1 MYKLCIKIW
10 GYVMED
16 KYVSVSQLTN
26 YIKGLIGSDPN
37 LREVYVRGEISNYK
51 NYRSS
56 GHRYFSLKDENS
68 VIPAVF
74 FKWDSKGLIFE
85 PEDGMKVLVRAKV
98 DVYPEQGKY
107 QLYVKEMID
116 AGRGDLYIAFEQLKK
131 ELREAG
137 YFDDSLKKPIPKFP
151 RKVGVVTAS
160 TGAAIR
166 DIVTTIKRRW
176 PLCEIILFPSLV
188 QGSQAPRNIVDQIL
202 LADREFDLDTLIVG
216 RGGGS
221 IEDLWAFNERI
232 VAKAILSCETPI
244 ISAVGHETD
253 FTIADYVADLRA
265 ATPTAAA
272 ELAVPDRNELIS
284 NINNL
289 NSRAK
294 NVVRKQFENNLD
306 KLENIK
312 NRTLFRNPYDVVLE
326 KKVLKLDNLRN
337 RLGSSSKEMISSSQI
352 RLSRVK
358 SSNVFRNPESIF
370 QKKRIDLDNFIGKL
384 EVLNPLLTIKRGYAV
399 ARTNGK
405 VVSSAKDLR
414 KDDELEI
421 EFKDGKVNT
430 RVL

>member
-1 MYKLCIKIW
+1 
-10 GYVMED
+10 MED

-26 YIKGLIGSDPN
+26 YIKRLIGSDSN

-56 GHRYFSLKDENS
+56 GHRYFSLKDEKS

-74 FKWDSKGLIFE
+74 FKWDSMELKFE
-85 PEDGMKVLVRAKV
+85 PEDGMKVLIRAKV

-107 QLYVKEMID
+107 QLYVKEMIE
-116 AGRGDLYIAFEQLKK
+116 AGKGNLYIAFEQLKK

-137 YFDDSLKKPIPKFP
+137 YFDESLKKPIPKFP
-151 RKVGVVTAS
+151 RKIGVVTAS

-232 VAKAILSCETPI
+232 VAKAILSCETPV

-272 ELAVPDRNELIS
+272 ELAVPDRNELMS
-284 NINNL
+284 NLNNL
-289 NSRAK
+289 DSRAN
-294 NVVRKQFENNLD
+294 NVVRKQLENNLD
-306 KLENIK
+306 KLENIR
-312 NRTLFRNPYDVVLE
+312 NRTLFKNPYVILE
-326 KKVLKLDNLRN
+326 KRVLKLDSLRA
-337 RLGSSSKEMISSSQI
+337 RLGSSSKDMIGSGQI

-358 SSNVFRNPESIF
+358 SSNVFRDPESIF
-370 QKKRIDLDNFIGKL
+370 KTKRTALDNFIGKL

-405 VVSSAKDLR
+405 VVSSAKDLK

-421 EFKDGKVNT
+421 EFKDGKVNA

>member
-16 KYVSVSQLTN
+16 KYLSVSQLTN
-26 YIKGLIGSDPN
+26 YIKRIISSDPN

-74 FKWDSKGLIFE
+74 FKWDSMGLKFE
-85 PEDGMKVLVRAKV
+85 PEDGMKVLVKAKV

-107 QLYVKEMID
+107 QLYVKEMIE

-131 ELREAG
+131 ELKEAG
-137 YFDDSLKKPIPKFP
+137 YFDESLKKPIPKFP
-151 RKVGVVTAS
+151 KKVGVVTAS
-160 TGAAIR
+160 TGAAIK
-166 DIVTTIKRRW
+166 DIIITIKRRW

-188 QGSQAPRNIVDQIL
+188 QGSQAPKNIVDQVL
-202 LADREFDLDTLIVG
+202 LADKEFDLDTLIVG

-272 ELAVPDRNELIS
+272 ELAVPDIREVMS
-284 NINNL
+284 NLDNL

-294 NVVRKQFENNLD
+294 YVLNKQLINNLD
-306 KLENIK
+306 KFENIK
-312 NRTLFRNPYDVVLE
+312 DMTLFKNPYVVLE
-326 KKVLKLDNLRN
+326 KKVMRLDNLRA
-337 RLGSSSKEMISSSQI
+337 RLDSSSKEMISSSQI

-358 SSNVFRNPESIF
+358 SSNVFKDPESIL
-370 QKKRIDLDNFIGKL
+370 QNKRISLDNCIGKL

-399 ARTNGK
+399 ARTGGK
-405 VVSSAKDLR
+405 VVSSAKNLK
-414 KDDELEI
+414 KDDELEL

>member
-1 MYKLCIKIW
+1 
-10 GYVMED
+10 MED
-16 KYVSVSQLTN
+16 KYLSVSQLTN
-26 YIKGLIGSDPN
+26 YIKRIISSDPN

-74 FKWDSKGLIFE
+74 FKWDSMGLKFE
-85 PEDGMKVLVRAKV
+85 PEDGMKVLVKAKV

-107 QLYVKEMID
+107 QLYVKEMIE

-131 ELREAG
+131 ELKEAG
-137 YFDDSLKKPIPKFP
+137 YFDESLKKPIPKFP
-151 RKVGVVTAS
+151 KKVGVVTAS
-160 TGAAIR
+160 TGAAIK
-166 DIVTTIKRRW
+166 DIIITIKRRW

-188 QGSQAPRNIVDQIL
+188 QGSQAPKNIVDQVL
-202 LADREFDLDTLIVG
+202 LADKEFDLDTLIVG

-272 ELAVPDRNELIS
+272 ELAVPDIREVMS
-284 NINNL
+284 NLDNL

-294 NVVRKQFENNLD
+294 YVLNKQLINNLD
-306 KLENIK
+306 KFENIK
-312 NRTLFRNPYDVVLE
+312 DMTLFKNPYVVLE
-326 KKVLKLDNLRN
+326 KKVMRLDNLRA
-337 RLGSSSKEMISSSQI
+337 RLDSSSKEMISSSQI

-358 SSNVFRNPESIF
+358 SSNVFKDPESIL
-370 QKKRIDLDNFIGKL
+370 QNKRISLDNCIGKL

-399 ARTNGK
+399 ARTGGK
-405 VVSSAKDLR
+405 VVSSAKNLK
-414 KDDELEI
+414 KDDELEL

>member
-26 YIKGLIGSDPN
+26 YIKRIIGSDPN

-51 NYRSS
+51 NYYSS

-74 FKWDSKGLIFE
+74 FKWDSAGLKFE

-131 ELREAG
+131 ELKAAG
-137 YFDDSLKKPIPKFP
+137 YFDKSLKKPIPKFP
-151 RKVGVVTAS
+151 MKIGVVTAS
-160 TGAAIR
+160 TGAAIK
-166 DIVTTIKRRW
+166 DIMTTIKRRW

-188 QGSQAPRNIVDQIL
+188 QGSQAPMNIVNQIL

-232 VAKAILSCETPI
+232 VAKAILSCETPV

-272 ELAVPDRNELIS
+272 ELAVPDINEIRS
-284 NINNL
+284 NVDTL
-289 NSRAK
+289 NSRA
-294 NVVRKQFENNLD
+294 NTVMSKQLSNNLE
-306 KLENIK
+306 KFENIK
-312 NRTLFRNPYDVVLE
+312 NRTLFSNPYVILE
-326 KKVLKLDNLRN
+326 KKVMKLVNLRT
-337 RLGSSSKEMISSSQI
+337 RLGSSSKDMISANQI
-352 RLSRVK
+352 RLSKVK
-358 SSNVFRNPESIF
+358 SSNVFKDPQSIL
-370 QKKRIDLDNFIGKL
+370 QNKHVRLENYIGKL
-384 EVLNPLLTIKRGYAV
+384 EVLNPLSTIKRGYAV
-399 ARTNGK
+399 ARTGGK
-405 VVSSAKDLR
+405 VVSYAKDLK

-421 EFKDGKVNT
+421 EFSDGKVNT